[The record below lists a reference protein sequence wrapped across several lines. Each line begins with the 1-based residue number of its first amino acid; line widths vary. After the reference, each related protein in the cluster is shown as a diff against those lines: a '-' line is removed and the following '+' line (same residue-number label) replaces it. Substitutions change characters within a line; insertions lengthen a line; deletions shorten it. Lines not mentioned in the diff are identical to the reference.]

1 MGWKKV
7 PLENQVRESQNRVEE
22 IIQSSKQTVE
32 DAEII
37 MEKTNHLEMNI
48 GDLNNPRLEGRIGQN
63 VVRQGKTRPHH
74 E

>member
-32 DAEII
+32 DVELI

>member
-1 MGWKKV
+1 MEWKKV